1 MEFVGPDD
9 LGNCSSYL
17 YGIKDTGDSTYSA
30 NTNRE
35 DFSHLKLENEW
46 SQRVTYVLAAYFYDA
61 TFLLRHKI
69 YIVAVQLVILICLV
83 MCEHLIWWRNREED
97 KNS

>member
-9 LGNCSSYL
+9 LENCSRYL

-30 NTNRE
+30 NTNKE
-35 DFSHLKLENEW
+35 DFSHLKLEKKW

-61 TFLLRHKI
+61 TFLLRHRI
-69 YIVAVQLVILICLV
+69 YTVTVQLVILI
-83 MCEHLIWWRNREED
+83 HL
-97 KNS
+97 